1 MLQIFKVIPLRV
13 RSCVRACVSVSVKH
27 AGNFRHLSKDKR
39 PKRGR
44 FSFVWFESFCRLL
57 FLPEKKKQSHSS
69 ERSTPYFVGA
79 FLRTA
84 VNSAPTQTFEHGFD
98 GCQMDDRKR
107 RVEHNSSSRSLP
119 DVFATFF
126 FSFFV
131 LPRDISTTHYSNQ
144 IIDRSC
150 TACAPAH
157 NQCTSV
163 QTASWNAW
171 TSATLAFLNLLHQD
185 NKVSSKTVSCDRSKE
200 EKKTLCG
207 AWSYWSRTLK
217 RFVLLLVAAKLV
229 REI

>member
-1 MLQIFKVIPLRV
+1 M
-13 RSCVRACVSVSVKH
+13 
-27 AGNFRHLSKDKR
+27 
-39 PKRGR
+39 
-44 FSFVWFESFCRLL
+44 
-57 FLPEKKKQSHSS
+57 
-69 ERSTPYFVGA
+69 GA

-98 GCQMDDRKR
+98 GYQMDDRKR

-200 EKKTLCG
+200 EKKNALRC
-207 AWSYWSRTLK
+207 LK
-217 RFVLLLVAAKLV
+217 LLISHPKAFRAAFSCCKACTRDLIV
-229 REI
+229 